1 MNKDEK
7 KPYRRISSDEQA
19 YDDLLESYSSVTK
32 PQRPTSHSSVSSR
45 SDSGKSVSGNAA
57 KNFKLDI
64 KDIDSEFSQPVR
76 HTPAKREQAP
86 SHAQIYKKP
95 EPAARRP
102 VHRYSDKPAERLAD
116 VGNKIDLM
124 PAFEEDKRYVP
135 KREAP
140 KPEPKQE
147 RKAQPEQP
155 KQAVPENKKPVR
167 NTAKKTQQ
175 KKASPFSKHKKQPQG
190 DVPYK
195 KPEIIHDENGRA
207 VIVKKNEIPRKKRI
221 ELFFKQNK
229 KAWILITVCIAAA
242 VLISTYAISCM
253 NDILAI
259 GRDSE
264 TVVTVNVPA
273 QTDTKGAIDILKD
286 NKLIKHKYFCR
297 IFAKILEYR
306 DDNYLT
312 GIYYLTE
319 SMGLENML
327 SSFKKPTVTGET
339 VTLTFPEGYTVNQ
352 IAEKLEKY
360 EVCSQTA
367 FFATVRDVDFSTE
380 YSFIAQ
386 MDNKDKRYQV
396 LEGYLYPDTYE
407 FYIGENASSVIRKFL
422 DNFKNK
428 WTDEYQAQAD
438 KLGMSMDDVITLAS
452 IIEKEAYG
460 ADQMPLVSSVFHNR
474 LNKSG
479 IYPTLGSDA
488 TKEYVS
494 EYISKSVT
502 NSSELSVYQKNYDTY
517 KCAGLPVG
525 AICNPGNDAIN
536 AALYP
541 ASTGY
546 YYFLHDNDK
555 KIYLA
560 ATDSEH
566 NQNSLAALKANS
578 KKSK

>member
-7 KPYRRISSDEQA
+7 KPYKRISSDEQA
-19 YDDLLESYSSVTK
+19 YDDLLSFYSSDTK
-32 PQRPTSHSSVSSR
+32 PHRPSEHSSTQSAKAPASR
-45 SDSGKSVSGNAA
+45 PASKNAKS
-57 KNFKLDI
+57 FKLDI
-64 KDIDSEFSQPVR
+64 KDIDSEFNKPVR
-76 HTPAKREQAP
+76 RAPVKREQSP
-86 SHAQIYKKP
+86 HTQIYKKP
-95 EPAARRP
+95 EPAAKRP
-102 VHRYSDKPAERLAD
+102 TQRNSEKLVKSAD
-116 VGNKIDLM
+116 EYGKIDLM
-124 PAFEEDKRYVP
+124 PAFEDDRRYIK
-135 KREAP
+135 KREAV
-140 KPEPKQE
+140 KPEYKSEPQRQVAPE
-147 RKAQPEQP
+147 R
-155 KQAVPENKKPVR
+155 KKPV
-167 NTAKKTQQ
+167 Q
-175 KKASPFSKHKKQPQG
+175 KKASLFLGKKKKPQG

-195 KPEIIHDENGRA
+195 KPEIVHDENGRA
-207 VIVKKNEIPRKKRI
+207 IIVKKNEIPPKKRI

-229 KAWILITVCIAAA
+229 KAWVLIAVCIAAA
-242 VLISTYAISCM
+242 ALISTYAISCM

-264 TVVTVNVPA
+264 TVVTVNIPA
-273 QTDTKGAIDILKD
+273 QTDTKGAIEILRD

-297 IFAKILEYR
+297 ICAKVLEYR

-360 EVCSQTA
+360 EGCSQTA

-386 MDNKDKRYQV
+386 IDNKDKRYQV

-428 WTDEYQAQAD
+428 WTDEYKAQAD
-438 KLGMSMDDVITLAS
+438 KIGMSIDDVITLAS

-502 NSSELSVYQKNYDTY
+502 NSAELSSYQKNYDTY

-525 AICNPGNDAIN
+525 AICNPGNDAIK
-536 AALYP
+536 AALFP
-541 ASTGY
+541 ANTGY

-578 KKSK
+578 KKTK

>member
-1 MNKDEK
+1 MSNDEK
-7 KPYRRISSDEQA
+7 KPYKRVSSDEQA
-19 YDDLLESYSSVTK
+19 YDDLLSFYSSETK
-32 PQRPTSHSSVSSR
+32 PHRPSERSSTQSAKAPASRPVSNNA
-45 SDSGKSVSGNAA
+45 KS
-57 KNFKLDI
+57 FKLDI
-64 KDIDSEFSQPVR
+64 KDIDSEFNQPVR
-76 HTPAKREQAP
+76 RAPVKREQSA
-86 SHAQIYKKP
+86 HTQIYKKP
-95 EPAARRP
+95 EPAAKRPTQHNSEKP
-102 VHRYSDKPAERLAD
+102 VHKSAD
-116 VGNKIDLM
+116 EYGKIDLM
-124 PAFEEDKRYVP
+124 PAFEDDRRYIP
-135 KREAP
+135 KREAV
-140 KPEPKQE
+140 KPEYKSEPQRQAAPE
-147 RKAQPEQP
+147 RK
-155 KQAVPENKKPVR
+155 KP
-167 NTAKKTQQ
+167 AQ
-175 KKASPFSKHKKQPQG
+175 KKASLFSGKKKKPQG

-195 KPEIIHDENGRA
+195 KPEIVHDENGRA
-207 VIVKKNEIPRKKRI
+207 VIVKKNEIPPKKKI

-229 KAWILITVCIAAA
+229 KAWVLIAVCIAAA
-242 VLISTYAISCM
+242 ALISTYAISCM

-264 TVVTVNVPA
+264 TVVTVNIPA
-273 QTDTKGAIDILKD
+273 QTDTKGAIDILKE

-297 IFAKILEYR
+297 ICAKALEYR

-386 MDNKDKRYQV
+386 IDNKDKRYQV

-438 KLGMSMDDVITLAS
+438 KIGMSIDDVITLAS

-502 NSSELSVYQKNYDTY
+502 NSAELSGYQKNYDTY

-525 AICNPGNDAIN
+525 AICNPGNDAIK
-536 AALYP
+536 AALFP
-541 ASTGY
+541 ANTGY

-578 KKSK
+578 KKTK

>member
-1 MNKDEK
+1 MNNDEK
-7 KPYRRISSDEQA
+7 KPYKRVSSDEQA
-19 YDDLLESYSSVTK
+19 YDDLLSFYSSDTK
-32 PQRPTSHSSVSSR
+32 PHRPSEHSSTQSAKAPASR
-45 SDSGKSVSGNAA
+45 PASNNAKS
-57 KNFKLDI
+57 FKLDI
-64 KDIDSEFSQPVR
+64 KDIDSEFNKPVR
-76 HTPAKREQAP
+76 RAPVKREQSP
-86 SHAQIYKKP
+86 HTQIYKKP
-95 EPAARRP
+95 EPAAKRP
-102 VHRYSDKPAERLAD
+102 TQRNSEKLVKSAD
-116 VGNKIDLM
+116 EYGKIDLM
-124 PAFEEDKRYVP
+124 PAFEDDRRYIK
-135 KREAP
+135 KREAV
-140 KPEPKQE
+140 KPEYKSEPQRQVAPE
-147 RKAQPEQP
+147 R
-155 KQAVPENKKPVR
+155 KKPV
-167 NTAKKTQQ
+167 Q
-175 KKASPFSKHKKQPQG
+175 KKASLFLGKKKKPQG

-195 KPEIIHDENGRA
+195 KPEIVHDENGRA
-207 VIVKKNEIPRKKRI
+207 IIVKKNEIPPKKRI

-229 KAWILITVCIAAA
+229 KAWVLIAVCIAAA
-242 VLISTYAISCM
+242 ALISTYAISCM

-264 TVVTVNVPA
+264 TVVTVNIPA
-273 QTDTKGAIDILKD
+273 QTDTKGAIEILRD

-297 IFAKILEYR
+297 ICAKVLEYR

-386 MDNKDKRYQV
+386 IDNKDKRYQV

-428 WTDEYQAQAD
+428 WTDEYKAQAD
-438 KLGMSMDDVITLAS
+438 KIGMSIDDVITLAS

-502 NSSELSVYQKNYDTY
+502 NSAELSSYQKNYDTY

-525 AICNPGNDAIN
+525 AICNPGNDAIK
-536 AALYP
+536 AALFP
-541 ASTGY
+541 ENTGY

-578 KKSK
+578 KKTK

>member
-7 KPYRRISSDEQA
+7 KPYKRVSSDEQA
-19 YDDLLESYSSVTK
+19 YDDLLSFYSSDTK
-32 PQRPTSHSSVSSR
+32 PHRPSEHSSTQSAKAPASR
-45 SDSGKSVSGNAA
+45 PASNNAKS
-57 KNFKLDI
+57 FKLDI
-64 KDIDSEFSQPVR
+64 KDIDSEFNKPVR
-76 HTPAKREQAP
+76 RAPVKREQSP
-86 SHAQIYKKP
+86 HTQIYKKP
-95 EPAARRP
+95 EPAAKRP
-102 VHRYSDKPAERLAD
+102 TQRNSEKLVKSAD
-116 VGNKIDLM
+116 EYGKIDLM
-124 PAFEEDKRYVP
+124 PAFEDDRRYIK
-135 KREAP
+135 KREAV
-140 KPEPKQE
+140 KPEYKSEPQRQVAPE
-147 RKAQPEQP
+147 R
-155 KQAVPENKKPVR
+155 KKPV
-167 NTAKKTQQ
+167 Q
-175 KKASPFSKHKKQPQG
+175 KKASLFLGKKKKPQG

-195 KPEIIHDENGRA
+195 KPEIVHDENGRA
-207 VIVKKNEIPRKKRI
+207 IIVKKNEIPPKKRI

-229 KAWILITVCIAAA
+229 KAWVLIAVCIAAA
-242 VLISTYAISCM
+242 ALISTYAISCM

-264 TVVTVNVPA
+264 TVVTVNIPA
-273 QTDTKGAIDILKD
+273 QTDTKGAIEILRD

-297 IFAKILEYR
+297 ICAKVLEYR

-386 MDNKDKRYQV
+386 IDNKDKRYQV

-428 WTDEYQAQAD
+428 WTDEYRAQAD
-438 KLGMSMDDVITLAS
+438 KIGMSIDDVITLAS

-502 NSSELSVYQKNYDTY
+502 NSAELSSYQKNYDTY

-525 AICNPGNDAIN
+525 AICNPGNDAIK
-536 AALYP
+536 AALFP
-541 ASTGY
+541 ANTGY

-578 KKSK
+578 KKTK

>member
-1 MNKDEK
+1 MSNDEK
-7 KPYRRISSDEQA
+7 KPYKRVSSDEQA
-19 YDDLLESYSSVTK
+19 YDDLLRFYSSDTK
-32 PQRPTSHSSVSSR
+32 PHRPSEHSSTQSAKAPASR
-45 SDSGKSVSGNAA
+45 PASNNAKS
-57 KNFKLDI
+57 FKLDI
-64 KDIDSEFSQPVR
+64 KDIDSEFNQPVR
-76 HTPAKREQAP
+76 RAPVKREQSA
-86 SHAQIYKKP
+86 HTQIYKKP
-95 EPAARRP
+95 EPAAKRP
-102 VHRYSDKPAERLAD
+102 TQRNSEKAVHKSAD
-116 VGNKIDLM
+116 EYGKIDLM
-124 PAFEEDKRYVP
+124 PAFEDDRRYIP
-135 KREAP
+135 KREAV
-140 KPEPKQE
+140 KPEYKSEPQRQAAPE
-147 RKAQPEQP
+147 RK
-155 KQAVPENKKPVR
+155 KP
-167 NTAKKTQQ
+167 AQ
-175 KKASPFSKHKKQPQG
+175 KKASLFSGKKKKPQG

-195 KPEIIHDENGRA
+195 KPEIVHDENGRA
-207 VIVKKNEIPRKKRI
+207 VIVKKNEIPPKKRI

-229 KAWILITVCIAAA
+229 KAWVLIAVCIAAA
-242 VLISTYAISCM
+242 ALISTYAISCM

-264 TVVTVNVPA
+264 TVVTVNIPA
-273 QTDTKGAIDILKD
+273 QTDTKGAIDILKE

-297 IFAKILEYR
+297 ICAKVLEYR

-386 MDNKDKRYQV
+386 IDNKDKRYQV

-438 KLGMSMDDVITLAS
+438 KIGMSIDDVITLAS

-474 LNKSG
+474 LKKSG

-502 NSSELSVYQKNYDTY
+502 NSAELSSYQKNYDTY

-525 AICNPGNDAIN
+525 AICNPGNDAIK
-536 AALYP
+536 AALFP
-541 ASTGY
+541 ANTGY

-578 KKSK
+578 KKTK

>member
-7 KPYRRISSDEQA
+7 KPYKRVSSDEQA
-19 YDDLLESYSSVTK
+19 YDDLLSFYSSDTK
-32 PQRPTSHSSVSSR
+32 PHRPSEHSSTQSAKAPASR
-45 SDSGKSVSGNAA
+45 PPSNNAKS
-57 KNFKLDI
+57 FKLDI
-64 KDIDSEFSQPVR
+64 KDIDSEFNKPVR
-76 HTPAKREQAP
+76 RAPVKREQSP
-86 SHAQIYKKP
+86 HTQIYKKP
-95 EPAARRP
+95 EPASKRP
-102 VHRYSDKPAERLAD
+102 TQRNSEKPVKSAD
-116 VGNKIDLM
+116 EYGKIDLM
-124 PAFEEDKRYVP
+124 PAFEDDRRYIK
-135 KREAP
+135 KREAV
-140 KPEPKQE
+140 KPEYKSEPQRQVAPE
-147 RKAQPEQP
+147 R
-155 KQAVPENKKPVR
+155 KKPV
-167 NTAKKTQQ
+167 Q
-175 KKASPFSKHKKQPQG
+175 KKASLFLGKKKKPQG

-195 KPEIIHDENGRA
+195 KPEIVHDENGRA
-207 VIVKKNEIPRKKRI
+207 IIVKKNEIPPKKRI

-229 KAWILITVCIAAA
+229 KAWVLIAVCIAAA
-242 VLISTYAISCM
+242 ALISTYAISCM

-264 TVVTVNVPA
+264 TVVTVNIPA
-273 QTDTKGAIDILKD
+273 QTDTKGAIEILRD

-297 IFAKILEYR
+297 ICAKVLEYR

-386 MDNKDKRYQV
+386 IDNKDKRYQV

-428 WTDEYQAQAD
+428 WTDEYKAQAD
-438 KLGMSMDDVITLAS
+438 KIGMSIDDVITLAS

-502 NSSELSVYQKNYDTY
+502 NSAELSSYQKNYDTY

-525 AICNPGNDAIN
+525 AICNPGNDAIK
-536 AALYP
+536 AALFP
-541 ASTGY
+541 ANTGY

-578 KKSK
+578 KKTK

>member
-1 MNKDEK
+1 MNRDDK

-19 YDDLLESYSSVTK
+19 YDDLLESYSSLTK
-32 PQRPTSHSSVSSR
+32 PQRTESR
-45 SDSGKSVSGNAA
+45 SGARNASEKPASSGGS

-64 KDIDSEFSQPVR
+64 KDIDSEFSQPQR
-76 HTPAKREQAP
+76 RTAPKREEAP

-95 EPAARRP
+95 EPAVRRP
-102 VHRYSDKPAERLAD
+102 VHRYSDRPAERLAD
-116 VGNKIDLM
+116 VGNKIDFM

-140 KPEPKQE
+140 KPEPRKQE
-147 RKAQPEQP
+147 APEKKKSAESAVKKAEAKKQKSAPKRK
-155 KQAVPENKKPVR
+155 KQAN
-167 NTAKKTQQ
+167 
-175 KKASPFSKHKKQPQG
+175 G
-190 DVPYK
+190 DLPYK
-195 KPEIIHDENGRA
+195 KPEIVHDENGRA
-207 VIVKKNEIPRKKRI
+207 VIVKKNEIPTKKKI

-297 IFAKILEYR
+297 VFAKALQYR

-422 DNFKNK
+422 DNFNNK

-438 KLGMSMDDVITLAS
+438 KLGMSMDDIITLAS

-536 AALYP
+536 AALFP

-566 NQNSLAALKANS
+566 NQNSLAALRANS
-578 KKSK
+578 KNSK

>member
-1 MNKDEK
+1 MSNDEK
-7 KPYRRISSDEQA
+7 KPYKRVSSDEQA
-19 YDDLLESYSSVTK
+19 YDDLLSFYSSDTK
-32 PQRPTSHSSVSSR
+32 PHRPSERSSAQSAKAPASR
-45 SDSGKSVSGNAA
+45 PASNNAKS
-57 KNFKLDI
+57 FKLDI
-64 KDIDSEFSQPVR
+64 KDIDSEFNQPVR
-76 HTPAKREQAP
+76 RAPVKREQSA
-86 SHAQIYKKP
+86 HTQIYKKS
-95 EPAARRP
+95 EPAAKRPTQRNSEKP
-102 VHRYSDKPAERLAD
+102 VHKSAD
-116 VGNKIDLM
+116 EYGKIDLM
-124 PAFEEDKRYVP
+124 PAFEDDRRYIP
-135 KREAP
+135 KREAV
-140 KPEPKQE
+140 KPEYKSEPQRQAAPE
-147 RKAQPEQP
+147 RK
-155 KQAVPENKKPVR
+155 KP
-167 NTAKKTQQ
+167 AQ
-175 KKASPFSKHKKQPQG
+175 KKARPFSGKKKKTQG

-195 KPEIIHDENGRA
+195 KPEIVHDENGRA
-207 VIVKKNEIPRKKRI
+207 VIVKKNEIPPKKRI

-229 KAWILITVCIAAA
+229 KAWVLIAVCIAAA
-242 VLISTYAISCM
+242 ALISTYAISCM

-264 TVVTVNVPA
+264 TVVTVNIPA
-273 QTDTKGAIDILKD
+273 QTDTKGAIDILKE

-297 IFAKILEYR
+297 ICAKALEYR

-386 MDNKDKRYQV
+386 IDNKDKRYQV

-438 KLGMSMDDVITLAS
+438 KIGMSIDDVITLAS

-502 NSSELSVYQKNYDTY
+502 NSAELSGYQKNYDTY

-525 AICNPGNDAIN
+525 AICNPGNDAIK
-536 AALYP
+536 AALFP
-541 ASTGY
+541 ANTGY

-578 KKSK
+578 KKTK